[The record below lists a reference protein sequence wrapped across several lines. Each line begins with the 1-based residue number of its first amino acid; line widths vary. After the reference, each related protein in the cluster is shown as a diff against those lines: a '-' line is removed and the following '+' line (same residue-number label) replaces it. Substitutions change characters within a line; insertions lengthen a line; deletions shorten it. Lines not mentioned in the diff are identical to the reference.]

1 MNQYEL
7 SHVGVRSKPGRGE
20 YWTGCQMKQG
30 VNYPRRSNLIN
41 STLEN

>member
-1 MNQYEL
+1 MNQNEL

-20 YWTGCQMKQG
+20 YWTGCKTKQG
-30 VNYPRRSNLIN
+30 VNYPGRSSQIN